1 MRKSVVLGLILTLM
15 LPLLGVSQSF
25 YAVRRDRKL
34 TVNAGTG
41 ISKYY
46 GELVADNELG
56 KLKPNINVGLEYFL
70 APRISLRTDATWF
83 QLSGSDANAD
93 ESRRSRNLSFVA
105 NNFEIDLGG
114 SFQIFADPGN
124 HLKRRPYNFY
134 GVLQVGL
141 LYSNPKTEFEG
152 EMVALQPLQ
161 TEGIKYSKLQ
171 FVIPMGFGARIKI
184 NPWTNFAVEAI
195 YRETFTD
202 YLDDVSSFYYPDPAT
217 LIGGVDGLSAKLS
230 DRRDGDPAYDPTN
243 PGRRGNPD
251 GEDSY
256 LIITAK
262 LQFFIPSSFGSNSGM
277 YKAKRKSSSH
287 KGMYKT
293 KKRRR

>member
-1 MRKSVVLGLILTLM
+1 MRKSFVVGLILILM
-15 LPLLGVSQSF
+15 LPLLGIGQSF

-34 TVNAGTG
+34 TVNVGTG

-46 GELVADNELG
+46 GELVGDSEIG

-70 APRISLRTDATWF
+70 APRISIRTDATWF
-83 QLSGSDANAD
+83 QLAGSDANAD
-93 ESRRSRNLSFVA
+93 ESRRSRNLSFRA
-105 NNFEIDLGG
+105 NNFEVDLGG
-114 SFQIFADPGN
+114 AFQLFADQGN
-124 HLKRRPYNFY
+124 HLKRSPYNFY

-152 EMVALQPLQ
+152 EMVALQPLE
-161 TEGIKYSKLQ
+161 TEGIKYNKLQ

-184 NPWTNFAVEAI
+184 NPWTNFAIEGI

-202 YLDDVSSFYYPDPAT
+202 YLDDISSRNYPDPAT

-230 DRRDGDPAYDPTN
+230 DRREGDAPYDPNN
-243 PGRRGNPD
+243 PGIRGNPD

-256 LIITAK
+256 FIVTAK
-262 LQFFIPSSFGSNSGM
+262 LQFFIPSSFGSKSGM

-287 KGMYKT
+287 KGMYKS